1 MWRGLV
7 YPTVLFCYE
16 HKHFL
21 SVVAS
26 FCCQPND
33 KLEEEV
39 GDVANMLLHLCSR
52 LRAEAVVFMTA
63 RTFILTVVQ
72 FRASVMKTAQIKKLL

>member
-21 SVVAS
+21 SVAAS

-33 KLEEEV
+33 KSEEEV

-52 LRAEAVVFMTA
+52 LRPEAVAFMTA
-63 RTFILTVVQ
+63 RTFILPVVH
-72 FRASVMKTAQIKKLL
+72 FRARVMKTAQIKKLL

>member
-21 SVVAS
+21 SVAAS

-33 KLEEEV
+33 KSEEEV

-52 LRAEAVVFMTA
+52 LRPEAVAFMTA
-63 RTFILTVVQ
+63 RIVILPVVH
-72 FRASVMKTAQIKKLL
+72 FRARAMKTAQIKKLL

>member
-21 SVVAS
+21 SVAAS

-33 KLEEEV
+33 KSEEKV
-39 GDVANMLLHLCSR
+39 GDLANMLLHLCSR
-52 LRAEAVVFMTA
+52 LRPEAVVFMTA
-63 RTFILTVVQ
+63 RTFILKVVQ
-72 FRASVMKTAQIKKLL
+72 FRARVIKTARIKKLV

>member
-21 SVVAS
+21 SVAAS
-26 FCCQPND
+26 FCRQPND
-33 KLEEEV
+33 KSEQEV
-39 GDVANMLLHLCSR
+39 GDVANKLLHLCSR
-52 LRAEAVVFMTA
+52 LRPEAGVFMTA
-63 RTFILTVVQ
+63 RTFILQ
-72 FRASVMKTAQIKKLL
+72 FRARVMKTAQIKKLS